1 MSKKL
6 SLEKEVEELLTQ
18 GVKKKDIFRK
28 LGKGADK
35 KVKSKVLFYVNNM
48 TTPEKKNTYQYL
60 NFFLVLLLAF
70 VTANKLIVIFVAFSM
85 TGFMM
90 TLLNLIV
97 PAVNIH
103 VMREVLRF
111 RRLGYQ
117 FLVVI
122 SILSMLQPE
131 NHALREITIFVILA
145 CGASFLYLKIY
156 PNKAILQQEIEKV

>member
-1 MSKKL
+1 MSK
-6 SLEKEVEELLTQ
+6 SLEQEVEELLTQ

-28 LGKGADK
+28 LGKGDVK
-35 KVKSKVLFYVNNM
+35 TKSKVLFYVNNM
-48 TTPEKKNTYQYL
+48 TTPAKKNTYQYL
-60 NFFLVLLLAF
+60 NFFIVILLAF
-70 VTANKLIVIFVAFSM
+70 VTANKLIAIFVAFSM

-122 SILSMLQPE
+122 SLLSLLQPQ
-131 NHALREITIFVILA
+131 NHAAREMTIFVITA
-145 CGASFLYLKIY
+145 CGAAFLYLKIF
-156 PNKAILQQEIEKV
+156 PNKAILQEEIEKV

>member
-1 MSKKL
+1 MSM

-28 LGKGADK
+28 LGTGDDK
-35 KVKSKVLFYVNNM
+35 AKSKVLFYVNNM

-60 NFFLVLLLAF
+60 NFFLAILLGF
-70 VTANKLIVIFVAFSM
+70 ITANKLITVFVAFQM
-85 TGFMM
+85 TGFML

-131 NHALREITIFVILA
+131 NHAPREMTIFVILA
-145 CGASFLYLKIY
+145 CGAAFLYLKIY
-156 PNKAILQQEIEKV
+156 PSKALLQQEIEKV